1 MLNRSKKVSGPSPLP
16 PSGDPSLLSAHQQLE
31 LFKTK
36 RLSPLDV
43 LKAQIARIERYE
55 PAINACTFR
64 HFDAALAAAKRS
76 EARYRSGDA
85 RPLEGITVAIKDE
98 YDRAGWTV
106 TAGSKVREHHT
117 SEANHPVVD
126 KLIEAGAVLH
136 VQTTAPEYYLV
147 AVTWSE
153 LWGVTRNPWN
163 PDCTPGGSS
172 GGSAAA
178 LGAGMA
184 TLAIGSDMGGSVR
197 IPCALNGLY
206 GSNPPYGRI
215 ASPDPSALV
224 PHASPGPLA
233 RLSRPDPVAERHVRP
248 GAGLPCRSAPEAR
261 TAA

>member
-117 SEANHPVVD
+117 SEANSGRRQAHRSRR
-126 KLIEAGAVLH
+126 GA
-136 VQTTAPEYYLV
+136 
-147 AVTWSE
+147 
-153 LWGVTRNPWN
+153 
-163 PDCTPGGSS
+163 
-172 GGSAAA
+172 
-178 LGAGMA
+178 
-184 TLAIGSDMGGSVR
+184 
-197 IPCALNGLY
+197 PCA
-206 GSNPPYGRI
+206 
-215 ASPDPSALV
+215 DDSAGVL
-224 PHASPGPLA
+224 PRGGDL
-233 RLSRPDPVAERHVRP
+233 ER
-248 GAGLPCRSAPEAR
+248 
-261 TAA
+261 